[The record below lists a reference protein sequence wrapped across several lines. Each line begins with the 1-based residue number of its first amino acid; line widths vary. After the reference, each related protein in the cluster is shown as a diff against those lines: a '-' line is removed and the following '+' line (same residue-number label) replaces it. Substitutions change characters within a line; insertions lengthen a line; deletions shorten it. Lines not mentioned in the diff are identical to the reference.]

1 MLNGV
6 YAKTYPPQPFDRR
19 EILRYAG
26 CRSETEEISGA
37 LDECLRICA
46 DAFSY
51 RVCYTVWTAKQ
62 CFEVFGCESQTLN
75 AHLDGCDYAVIFAG
89 TVGLEI
95 DRLIAKYASVALSKS
110 VFLQA
115 IGAERIESL
124 CEVFC
129 AELDKQAKAQGY
141 TAGSRFS
148 AGYGDFP
155 LTAQQPIFE
164 ALDCAR
170 KIGLTLTDS
179 LLMSP
184 TKSVTAVVGLKR
196 AE

>member
-6 YAKTYPPQPFDRR
+6 YVKTYPPQPFDRR

-26 CRSETEEISGA
+26 CRLETEEIGGA
-37 LDECLRICA
+37 LDECLRVCA

-51 RVCYTVWTAKQ
+51 RICYTVWTAER
-62 CFEVFGCESQTLN
+62 CFEVFGRESQTLN
-75 AHLDGCDYAVIFAG
+75 ARLDGCDYAVIFAG

-110 VFLQA
+110 VLLQA

-124 CEVFC
+124 CETFC
-129 AELDKQAKAQGY
+129 AELDTQAKEKGY
-141 TAGSRFS
+141 TAGTRFS

-155 LTAQQPIFE
+155 LTAQQQIFG

>member
-6 YAKTYPPQPFDRR
+6 YVKTYPPQPFDRR

-26 CRSETEEISGA
+26 CRAETEEIGRA
-37 LDECLRICA
+37 LDECLRVCA
-46 DAFSY
+46 DAFSN
-51 RVCYTVWTAKQ
+51 RICYTVWTAER
-62 CFEVFGCESQTLN
+62 CLEVFGSESQTLN
-75 AHLDGCDYAVIFAG
+75 ERLRGCDYAVIFAG

-95 DRLIAKYASVALSKS
+95 DRLIVKYASIAVSKS
-110 VFLQA
+110 VLLQA

-124 CEVFC
+124 CETFC
-129 AELDKQAKAQGY
+129 AELDKQAKEKGY
-141 TAGSRFS
+141 TAGARFS

-155 LTAQQPIFE
+155 LTAQQQIFG

-179 LLMSP
+179 FLMSP